1 MTYGKSIAVLQSAML
16 ARFFVTSRLSENRG
30 SVKELEA
37 AAPVVD
43 VNAPPLGVGAKLNV
57 TVTVPG
63 AGELVAGA
71 AV

>member
-1 MTYGKSIAVLQSAML
+1 MTYGKSKAVVQRLILAM
-16 ARFFVTSRLSENRG
+16 FFVISRLSENRG
-30 SVKELEA
+30 SVSEPDA

-57 TVTVPG
+57 TVIVPG